1 MSINAVSSQQSVYTP
16 PTQAAASPASAFTLE
31 PDAAPT
37 ERPKLAPK
45 PPLSVAPLTSGEIQ
59 ARMALLEQQRPEME
73 ARAKAWHEMLEGWG
87 NAAKDAAAAQNDQP
101 YGQVTKNGEVIAT
114 VYNSGVMSGP
124 GATQIDG
131 EHPPGM
137 KGPEL
142 AKWRAEQILKATG
155 GAFASLDTAET
166 QEAWGARQANSKPTL
181 GLMEWGAANGFS
193 NFFDGRSH
201 FSDIRA

>member
-1 MSINAVSSQQSVYTP
+1 MSINAVSSQQAAYAPT
-16 PTQAAASPASAFTLE
+16 TQAASSPAPAFTLE
-31 PDAAPT
+31 PDVTPAGT
-37 ERPKLAPK
+37 SRPVAK
-45 PPLSVAPLTSGEIQ
+45 PLGVVSLTSADMQ
-59 ARMALLEQQRPEME
+59 ARMARWEAVRPEME
-73 ARAKAWHEMLEGWG
+73 AREKAWRAQLDGYG
-87 NAAKDAAAAQNDQP
+87 DYVKGFAAAQNDQP

-155 GAFASLDTAET
+155 GAFASLDTAVT
-166 QEAWGARQANSKPTL
+166 QEAWVAQQAKLPARMTPT
-181 GLMEWGAANGFS
+181 EWAAANGVPD
-193 NFFDGRSH
+193 FFNGRARL
-201 FSDIRA
+201 SDIRD

>member
-16 PTQAAASPASAFTLE
+16 PTQAESSSAPAFTLE
-31 PDAAPT
+31 PDVTSA
-37 ERPKLAPK
+37 ERPQLAPK

-155 GAFASLDTAET
+155 GTFASLDTAVT
-166 QEAWGARQANSKPTL
+166 QEAWVAQQANNKPTL

>member
-16 PTQAAASPASAFTLE
+16 KSQAAASSSPAFTLE
-31 PDAAPT
+31 TDATPT
-37 ERPKLAPK
+37 VVPK
-45 PPLSVAPLTSGEIQ
+45 PPLSVAALTSGEIQ
-59 ARMALLEQQRPEME
+59 ARLALLEQQRPEME

-114 VYNSGVMSGP
+114 VYNSGVMTGP
-124 GATQIDG
+124 GANQIDWDQ
-131 EHPPGM
+131 PPGM

-155 GAFASLDTAET
+155 GTFAGLDTAET
-166 QEAWGARQANSKPTL
+166 QEAWGARQANNTPAL
-181 GLMEWGAANGFS
+181 GLMEWGAANGFA

>member
-16 PTQAAASPASAFTLE
+16 PTQAESSSAPAFTRE
-31 PDAAPT
+31 PDVTSA
-37 ERPKLAPK
+37 ERPQLAPK

-114 VYNSGVMSGP
+114 VYNSGVMSGL

-155 GAFASLDTAET
+155 GTFASLDTAVT
-166 QEAWGARQANSKPTL
+166 QEAWVAQQANNKPTL

>member
-1 MSINAVSSQQSVYTP
+1 MSINAVSSQPSVYTP
-16 PTQAAASPASAFTLE
+16 KSQAAASSSQAFTPE
-31 PDAAPT
+31 TDVTPAAKPGPVFKPT
-37 ERPKLAPK
+37 GVV
-45 PPLSVAPLTSGEIQ
+45 SMSGLDMEAMT
-59 ARMALLEQQRPEME
+59 ARWEAVRPEME
-73 ARAKAWHEMLEGWG
+73 AREKAWRAQLDGYG
-87 NAAKDAAAAQNDQP
+87 DYVKGFAAAQNDQP

-155 GAFASLDTAET
+155 GTFASLDTAVT
-166 QEAWGARQANSKPTL
+166 QEAWVAQQAKLPSRMTPT
-181 GLMEWGAANGFS
+181 EWAAANGVPD
-193 NFFDGRSH
+193 FFNERARL
-201 FSDIRA
+201 SDIRV

>member
-16 PTQAAASPASAFTLE
+16 PTQAESSSAPAFTLE
-31 PDAAPT
+31 SDVTSA
-37 ERPKLAPK
+37 ERPQLAPK

-155 GAFASLDTAET
+155 GTFASLDTAVT
-166 QEAWGARQANSKPTL
+166 QEAWVAQQANNKPTL

>member
-1 MSINAVSSQQSVYTP
+1 MSINAVSSQQSVYAP

-155 GAFASLDTAET
+155 GTFASLDTAVT
-166 QEAWGARQANSKPTL
+166 QEAWVAQQAKLPSRMTPT
-181 GLMEWGAANGFS
+181 EWAAANGVPD
-193 NFFDGRSH
+193 FFNGRARL
-201 FSDIRA
+201 SDIRA

>member
-1 MSINAVSSQQSVYTP
+1 MSINAVSSQPSVYAP
-16 PTQAAASPASAFTLE
+16 ASQAASAPAFTLE
-31 PDAAPT
+31 PDVTSA
-37 ERPKLAPK
+37 ERPQLAPK

-73 ARAKAWHEMLEGWG
+73 ARAKAWHEMLEGWV

-124 GATQIDG
+124 GATQIDP

-142 AKWRAEQILKATG
+142 AKWRAEQILKAVG
-155 GAFASLDTAET
+155 GTFAGLDTAET
-166 QEAWGARQANSKPTL
+166 QEGWVSRQANSQPRL
-181 GLMEWGAANGFS
+181 GLSEWAAANGYAD
-193 NFFDGRSH
+193 FFGDRPKVN
-201 FSDIRA
+201 DIRA